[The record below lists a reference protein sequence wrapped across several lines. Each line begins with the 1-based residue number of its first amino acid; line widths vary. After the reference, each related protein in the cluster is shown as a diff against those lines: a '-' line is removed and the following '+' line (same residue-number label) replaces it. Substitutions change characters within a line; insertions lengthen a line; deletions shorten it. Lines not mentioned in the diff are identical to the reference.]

1 MDVHR
6 LLRAIR
12 LLARVGFPQQVVADA
27 LPAPRSRIPRDRR
40 CEGQAR

>member
-12 LLARVGFPQQVVADA
+12 LLARVGFLQQVVADA
-27 LPAPRSRIPRDRR
+27 MACAAQENPA
-40 CEGQAR
+40 